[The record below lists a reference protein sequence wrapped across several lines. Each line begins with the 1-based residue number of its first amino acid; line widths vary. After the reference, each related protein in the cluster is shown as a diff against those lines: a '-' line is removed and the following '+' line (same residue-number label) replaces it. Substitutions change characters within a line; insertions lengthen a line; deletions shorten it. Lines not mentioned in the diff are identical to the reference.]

1 MTARAPGGAPAGEG
15 SGAEA
20 WTEGAAAAPAESSPG
35 AGRVRGGSST
45 TGTDAPAP
53 APSLDEL
60 LAHVT
65 APAAAAPLAP
75 AAESAPVVRSARI
88 VSMSGAEVLVAL
100 RGQREPIAADVA
112 AEVDRELV
120 ERALASGDAV
130 LVEQEPGERPVIV
143 GVLQTR
149 IPSKLELRAETIH
162 IEADREVLLRAG
174 TAALR
179 IREDGDVELVG
190 SRILHMSRG
199 LFRLVGRVL
208 RLN

>member
-20 WTEGAAAAPAESSPG
+20 WTEDSASAPADEV
-35 AGRVRGGSST
+35 AT
-45 TGTDAPAP
+45 TTATDAPAP

-75 AAESAPVVRSARI
+75 AAEAVPVVRTARI
-88 VSMSGAEVLVAL
+88 VSMSGTEVLVAV
-100 RGQREPIAADVA
+100 RGKREPVAADVA

-130 LVEQEPGERPVIV
+130 LVEQEPGGRPVIV

-149 IPSKLELRAETIH
+149 IPAKLELRAETIH